1 MLVYGGVTTGHVPIL
16 FFPISNRLKISR
28 GIFLMNNS
36 ADREARKS
44 QSSFPDHRGLNKP
57 RGQMASHELMRT
69 DGFLVAGCREWLQS
83 REDFRMSDK
92 NTYVSHI
99 CM

>member
-1 MLVYGGVTTGHVPIL
+1 MSSENEQLC
-16 FFPISNRLKISR
+16 R
-28 GIFLMNNS
+28 
-36 ADREARKS
+36 REARKS
-44 QSSFPDHRGLNKP
+44 QSNFPDHRGLNKP
-57 RGQMASHELMRT
+57 RGQMASHELML

-99 CM
+99 CI